1 MNISP
6 RTIEKLDKIG
16 HKYRCKL
23 CLPPFRN
30 RLNLF
35 FDARKIKK
43 GTELKLCR
51 EVIRLGLHPTIW
63 DSGMWGSEFDFIEVS
78 QSRD

>member
-1 MNISP
+1 MNVGP
-6 RTIEKLDKIG
+6 RTIEKLDRIA

-35 FDARKIKK
+35 MDARRIKP

-51 EVIRLGLHPTIW
+51 EVRRLDIKPTIH
-63 DSGMWGSEFDFIEVS
+63 GSEYSCLCDFDFIELK
-78 QSRD
+78 